1 MSVEGRRTI
10 FNIDICEIIDQASNM
25 KNRISK
31 SLEKELLQGIDPEL
45 LAEIDYL
52 IALAQ
57 AAFQLEQTMAKAR
70 GLDLEQ
76 N

>member
-1 MSVEGRRTI
+1 
-10 FNIDICEIIDQASNM
+10 M

-31 SLEKELLQGIDPEL
+31 SLEKQLLDGIDADL

-57 AAFQLEQTMAKAR
+57 AAFQLEQTMSKTR

-76 N
+76 S